1 MSLVAHEPATIQVG
15 VSGVFH
21 RSARSWCLPA
31 GTLLSALT
39 ALIAYLLSPVLSD
52 AQTAPVRPS
61 FPTQKRAEAYVPGR
75 LLVRFRPN
83 RPAGVIAAAHSAVGA
98 TVRARFQSVSG
109 LELVDLPPGKDV
121 LEGIR
126 EYRTNPDVL
135 YAEPDYRVYASDVP
149 NDPLFPLT
157 WGLQNTGAQNGIAG
171 ADIHAALAWQFS
183 TGSSS
188 VVIGHLDTGVD
199 YTHPDLAA
207 NIYRNTPECN
217 SNGLDND
224 GNGYVNDCNGI
235 NVLGDGP
242 VNDPS
247 DDVGHGTHVAG
258 TMGAVGNNGVA
269 SRVSIG
275 KYPFCPANS

>member
-1 MSLVAHEPATIQVG
+1 M
-15 VSGVFH
+15 
-21 RSARSWCLPA
+21 
-31 GTLLSALT
+31 
-39 ALIAYLLSPVLSD
+39 
-52 AQTAPVRPS
+52 
-61 FPTQKRAEAYVPGR
+61 
-75 LLVRFRPN
+75 LVRFRPN